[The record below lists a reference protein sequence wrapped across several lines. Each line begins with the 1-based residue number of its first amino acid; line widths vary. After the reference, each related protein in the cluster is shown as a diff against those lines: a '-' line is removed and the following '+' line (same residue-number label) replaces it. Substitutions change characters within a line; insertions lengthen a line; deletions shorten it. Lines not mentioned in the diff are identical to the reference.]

1 MCLSDRNNMRHLPA
15 FILGLLLCMA
25 CANPSP
31 EEMASLAAK
40 GYYTHLM
47 NGEYE
52 AFLEGKAGADSLPEG
67 YREQLLTSYRQFMAQ
82 QNREHHGI
90 LDIRVSNATTDNAL
104 NYTNVFL
111 VLCFGDSVN
120 EEIVVPMV
128 ERDGRWRM
136 K

>member
-1 MCLSDRNNMRHLPA
+1 MRSLPA
-15 FILGLLLCMA
+15 FILALLLSMA

-31 EEMASLAAK
+31 EEMASIAAK
-40 GYYTHLM
+40 GYYNHLV

-52 AFLEGKAGADSLPEG
+52 AFLEGKEGADSLSDD

-82 QNREHHGI
+82 QNRDHHGI
-90 LDIRVSNATTDNAL
+90 LDIRISNAVTDTVL
-104 NYTNVFL
+104 QYTNVFL

-128 ERDGRWRM
+128 ERNGSWRM

>member
-1 MCLSDRNNMRHLPA
+1 MRSLPA
-15 FILGLLLCMA
+15 FLLVLLFCMA

-31 EEMASLAAK
+31 EEMASIAAK
-40 GYYTHLM
+40 GYYTHLVQ
-47 NGEYE
+47 GEYE
-52 AFLEGKAGADSLPEG
+52 AFLEGKDGADSLPDD

-82 QNREHHGI
+82 QERDHHGI
-90 LDIRVSNATTDNAL
+90 LDIRISNAATDTTL

-128 ERDGRWRM
+128 ERNGSWRM

>member
-1 MCLSDRNNMRHLPA
+1 MRHLPA

>member
-1 MCLSDRNNMRHLPA
+1 MKYLLS
-15 FILGLLLCMA
+15 FILALLLFMA

-31 EEMASLAAK
+31 EEMASIAAK
-40 GYYTHLM
+40 GYYNHLV

-52 AFLEGKAGADSLPEG
+52 AFLEGKEGADSLPDD

-82 QNREHHGI
+82 QNRDHHGI
-90 LDIRVSNATTDNAL
+90 LDIRISNAVTDTVL
-104 NYTNVFL
+104 QYTNVFL

-128 ERDGRWRM
+128 ERNGSWRM

>member
-1 MCLSDRNNMRHLPA
+1 MKYLLA
-15 FILGLLLCMA
+15 FILALLLFMA

-31 EEMASLAAK
+31 EEMASIAAK
-40 GYYTHLM
+40 GYYNHLV

-52 AFLEGKAGADSLPEG
+52 VFLEGEEGADSLPDD

-82 QNREHHGI
+82 QNRDHHGI
-90 LDIRVSNATTDNAL
+90 LDIRISNAVTDTVL
-104 NYTNVFL
+104 QYTNVFL

-128 ERDGRWRM
+128 ERNGSWRM

>member
-1 MCLSDRNNMRHLPA
+1 MKYLPA
-15 FILGLLLCMA
+15 FILTMLLCMA

-40 GYYTHLM
+40 SYYMHLV

-52 AFLEGKAGADSLPEG
+52 AFLDGKDGADSLPDG

-82 QNREHHGI
+82 QNRDHHGI
-90 LDIRVSNATTDNAL
+90 LDIRISNASTDTTL
-104 NYTNVFL
+104 KYTNVLL

-128 ERDGRWRM
+128 ERNGSWRM

>member
-1 MCLSDRNNMRHLPA
+1 MRHLPA

-128 ERDGRWRM
+128 ERNGRWRM

>member
-1 MCLSDRNNMRHLPA
+1 MKYLSA
-15 FILGLLLCMA
+15 FILALLLSMA

-31 EEMASLAAK
+31 EEMASIAAK
-40 GYYTHLM
+40 GYYNHLV

-52 AFLEGKAGADSLPEG
+52 AFLEGKDGADSLPKA
-67 YREQLLTSYRQFMAQ
+67 YREQLLTSYRQFMSQ
-82 QNREHHGI
+82 QNRDHHGI
-90 LDIRVSNATTDNAL
+90 LDIRVSNAKTDTTL

-128 ERDGRWRM
+128 ERNGSWRM

>member
-1 MCLSDRNNMRHLPA
+1 MKYLPA
-15 FILGLLLCMA
+15 FILTLLLYMA

-31 EEMASLAAK
+31 EEMASIAAK
-40 GYYTHLM
+40 GYYNHLV

-52 AFLEGKAGADSLPEG
+52 AFLEGKEGADSLSDD

-82 QNREHHGI
+82 QNRDHHGI
-90 LDIRVSNATTDNAL
+90 LDIRVSNAVTDTVL
-104 NYTNVFL
+104 QYTNVFL

-128 ERDGRWRM
+128 ERNGSWRM

>member
-1 MCLSDRNNMRHLPA
+1 MKYLLA
-15 FILGLLLCMA
+15 FILALLLFMA

-31 EEMASLAAK
+31 EEMASIAAK
-40 GYYTHLM
+40 GYYNHLV

-52 AFLEGKAGADSLPEG
+52 AFLEGKEGADSLPDD

-82 QNREHHGI
+82 QNRDHHGI
-90 LDIRVSNATTDNAL
+90 LDIRISNAVTDTVL
-104 NYTNVFL
+104 QYTNVFL

-128 ERDGRWRM
+128 ERHGSWRM

>member
-1 MCLSDRNNMRHLPA
+1 MKYLPA
-15 FILGLLLCMA
+15 FILALLLFMA

-31 EEMASLAAK
+31 EEMASIAAK
-40 GYYTHLM
+40 GYYNHLV

-52 AFLEGKAGADSLPEG
+52 AFLEGKEGADSLPDD

-82 QNREHHGI
+82 QNRDHHGI
-90 LDIRVSNATTDNAL
+90 LDIRISNAVTDTAL
-104 NYTNVFL
+104 QYTNVFL

-128 ERDGRWRM
+128 ERHGSWRI

>member
-1 MCLSDRNNMRHLPA
+1 MKYLPA
-15 FILGLLLCMA
+15 FILTLLLYMA

-31 EEMASLAAK
+31 EEMASIAAK
-40 GYYTHLM
+40 GYYNHLV
-47 NGEYE
+47 NGKYE
-52 AFLEGKAGADSLPEG
+52 AFLEGKEGADSLSDD

-82 QNREHHGI
+82 QNRDHHGI
-90 LDIRVSNATTDNAL
+90 LDIRISNAVTDTVL
-104 NYTNVFL
+104 QYTNVFL

-128 ERDGRWRM
+128 ERNGSWRM

>member
-1 MCLSDRNNMRHLPA
+1 MKYLPA
-15 FILGLLLCMA
+15 FILALLLCMA

-31 EEMASLAAK
+31 EEMASIAAK
-40 GYYTHLM
+40 GYYTHLVNLV

-52 AFLEGKAGADSLPEG
+52 AFLEGKEGADSLPDD

-82 QNREHHGI
+82 QNRDHHGI
-90 LDIRVSNATTDNAL
+90 LDIRISNAITDTAL
-104 NYTNVFL
+104 HYTNVFL
-111 VLCFGDSVN
+111 VMCFGDSVN

-128 ERDGRWRM
+128 ERNGSWRM

>member
-1 MCLSDRNNMRHLPA
+1 MRHLPA

-90 LDIRVSNATTDNAL
+90 LDIRVSNAATDTAL